1 MNILNL
7 IRLASKLDAQGK
19 FKASDIVI
27 KLVKAQTDD
36 FDLSRDPL
44 GMGSVP
50 NERKSLI
57 IFLQR

>member
-1 MNILNL
+1 MNIFNL

-36 FDLSRDPL
+36 FDLSI
-44 GMGSVP
+44 GYG
-50 NERKSLI
+50 
-57 IFLQR
+57 